1 MRENTDQDNSE
12 YGHFLPSKRY
22 IHLAGECYRDIL
34 KRSFYKKL
42 TATHNTMT
50 RNSSSNSK
58 KARHVLKL
66 RRNIDLVG

>member
-12 YGHFLPSKRY
+12 YGHFLRSERY
-22 IHLAGECYRDIL
+22 IHLAGECYRDIV

-50 RNSSSNSK
+50 RNSGSNSK
-58 KARHVLKL
+58 EARHVLKL